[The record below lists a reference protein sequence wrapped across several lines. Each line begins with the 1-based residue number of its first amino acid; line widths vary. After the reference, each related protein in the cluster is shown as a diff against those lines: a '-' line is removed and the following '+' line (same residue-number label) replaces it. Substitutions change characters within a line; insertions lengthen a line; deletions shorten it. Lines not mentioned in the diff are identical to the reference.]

1 MPLWVTILISC
12 ISDFVI
18 SAGGALTAAMV
29 ATGGATIMPSKAVA
43 LVAIITGAIAAARR
57 VQALM
62 AVPPAPPA
70 SAP

>member
-1 MPLWVTILISC
+1 MTQPWLTLIVSS

-29 ATGGATIMPSKAVA
+29 ATGSTQMPGKATA

-57 VQALM
+57 VQALLS
-62 AVPPAPPA
+62 VPPVGAK
-70 SAP
+70 